1 MALQKA
7 IRQEDGVTTSYH
19 RISYIHNT
27 TNRQSS
33 IAVLSYVDEE
43 SRQDEIN
50 NKIQP
55 YRQSKTFETTYDE
68 GMTPEKAYE
77 YLKTLPDFEGAVD
90 I

>member
-27 TNRQSS
+27 INRQSS
-33 IAVLSYVDEE
+33 IAVLSYVDKEARE
-43 SRQDEIN
+43 DEIKN
-50 NKIQP
+50 NLQP
-55 YRQSKTFETTYDE
+55 YRQSKTYETTYDE

-77 YLKTLPDFEGAVD
+77 YLKTLPEFEGAVD